1 MMQTSYGTDAM
12 PFKKGERPP
21 NPGGLTVRQMRTRRM
36 IEGLGQAAVERLE
49 QLLRSDNE
57 SVALGAAKEVLA
69 RVAPIPKQ
77 AKIDVNVEHGPNA
90 HLAALISLA
99 RKSPISGH
107 ALPNETQTPL
117 LDITP
122 KLGNETGNRVVN
134 GPNEA
139 IDPIR
144 VVNGANGDIDPIRGL
159 GAQIEQAIDDMVHDA
174 EDEDDDPI

>member
-1 MMQTSYGTDAM
+1 M

-36 IEGLGQAAVERLE
+36 IEGLGQAAVERLG
-49 QLLRSDNE
+49 QLLQSDNE
-57 SVALGAAKEVLA
+57 TVALGAAKEVLA

-107 ALPNETQTPL
+107 ALPNETTTPL

-122 KLGNETGNRVVN
+122 KLGNGLAERVVN
-134 GPNEA
+134 GP
-139 IDPIR
+139 
-144 VVNGANGDIDPIRGL
+144 NGDIDPIRGVNGANEDIDPIRGV
-159 GAQIEQAIDDMVHDA
+159 GAQIEQAIDDIVHDA

>member
-1 MMQTSYGTDAM
+1 M

-36 IEGLGQAAVERLE
+36 IEGLGQAAVERLG
-49 QLLRSDNE
+49 QLLQSDNE

-107 ALPNETQTPL
+107 ALPNETQTPM
-117 LDITP
+117 LDVTP
-122 KLGNETGNRVVN
+122 SLGHSGHDGVDN
-134 GPNEA
+134 PLA
-139 IDPIR
+139 M
-144 VVNGANGDIDPIRGL
+144 L
-159 GAQIEQAIDDMVHDA
+159 QSQSEQVIAELVDDD
-174 EDEDDDPI
+174 EDEDDDPK

>member
-1 MMQTSYGTDAM
+1 M
-12 PFKKGERPP
+12 PWKKGESGNP
-21 NPGGLTVRQMRTRRM
+21 NGLTVRQARTKRM
-36 IEGLGQAAVERLE
+36 IEGLGPVAVTRLE

-57 SVALGAAKEVLA
+57 TVALGAAKEVLA

-107 ALPNETQTPL
+107 ALPNETTTPL

-122 KLGNETGNRVVN
+122 KLGNESAERVVN
-134 GPNEA
+134 GANED

-144 VVNGANGDIDPIRGL
+144 VVNGANGDIGPMRGVN
-159 GAQIEQAIDDMVHDA
+159 AQIEQAIDDLVDDD
-174 EDEDDDPI
+174 EDEDDDPK

>member
-1 MMQTSYGTDAM
+1 M

-36 IEGLGQAAVERLE
+36 IEGLGQAAVERLG

-77 AKIDVNVEHGPNA
+77 AKLDVNIEHGPNA
-90 HLAALISLA
+90 HLAALISLSKRVA
-99 RKSPISGH
+99 H
-107 ALPNETQTPL
+107 NETTTPL

-134 GPNEA
+134 GPNED
-139 IDPIR
+139 IGPIR
-144 VVNGANGDIDPIRGL
+144 VVNGANGDIGPIRGL
-159 GAQIEQAIDDMVHDA
+159 GAQIEQAIDDMVHNA

>member
-1 MMQTSYGTDAM
+1 M

-36 IEGLGQAAVERLE
+36 IEGLGQAAVERLG
-49 QLLRSDNE
+49 QLLQSDNE
-57 SVALGAAKEVLA
+57 TVALGAAKEVLA

-77 AKIDVNVEHGPNA
+77 AKLDVNIEHGPNA
-90 HLAALISLA
+90 HLAALISLSKRVA
-99 RKSPISGH
+99 H
-107 ALPNETQTPL
+107 NETQTPL

-122 KLGNETGNRVVN
+122 KLGNGLAERVVN
-134 GPNEA
+134 GPNGD

-144 VVNGANGDIDPIRGL
+144 GVNGANGDIDPIRGV

>member
-1 MMQTSYGTDAM
+1 MTWE
-12 PFKKGERPP
+12 KGKSG
-21 NPGGLTVRQMRTRRM
+21 NPGGLTLRQSRTKRL
-36 IEGLGQAAVERLE
+36 IEGLGPVAVARLE

-57 SVALGAAKEVLA
+57 TVALGAAKEVLA

-117 LDITP
+117 LDVTP
-122 KLGNETGNRVVN
+122 NLGHDGHN
-134 GPNEA
+134 GHDNPLA
-139 IDPIR
+139 
-144 VVNGANGDIDPIRGL
+144 VL
-159 GAQIEQAIDDMVHDA
+159 QSQTEQVIADLVDDD
-174 EDEDDDPI
+174 EDEDDDPK

>member
-1 MMQTSYGTDAM
+1 M
-12 PFKKGERPP
+12 PFEKGKPPP

-36 IEGLGQAAVERLE
+36 IEGLGPVAVARLE

-57 SVALGAAKEVLA
+57 TVALGAAKEVLA

-107 ALPNETQTPL
+107 ALPNETTTPL

-122 KLGNETGNRVVN
+122 SLGHDGHN
-134 GPNEA
+134 GHDNPLA
-139 IDPIR
+139 
-144 VVNGANGDIDPIRGL
+144 VL
-159 GAQIEQAIDDMVHDA
+159 QSQSEQVIAELVDDD
-174 EDEDDDPI
+174 EDEDDDPK

>member
-1 MMQTSYGTDAM
+1 MTWE
-12 PFKKGERPP
+12 KGKSG
-21 NPGGLTVRQMRTRRM
+21 NPGGLTLRQSRTKRL
-36 IEGLGQAAVERLE
+36 IEGLGPVAVARLE

-107 ALPNETQTPL
+107 ALPNETTTPM

-122 KLGNETGNRVVN
+122 SLGHDGHN
-134 GPNEA
+134 GHDNPLA
-139 IDPIR
+139 
-144 VVNGANGDIDPIRGL
+144 VL
-159 GAQIEQAIDDMVHDA
+159 QSQSEQVIAELVDDD
-174 EDEDDDPI
+174 EDEDDDPK

>member
-1 MMQTSYGTDAM
+1 M

-36 IEGLGQAAVERLE
+36 IEGLGQAAVERLG

-90 HLAALISLA
+90 HLAALISLSKRVA
-99 RKSPISGH
+99 H
-107 ALPNETQTPL
+107 NETQAPMLDVTPS
-117 LDITP
+117 
-122 KLGNETGNRVVN
+122 LGHSRHN
-134 GPNEA
+134 G
-139 IDPIR
+139 
-144 VVNGANGDIDPIRGL
+144 
-159 GAQIEQAIDDMVHDA
+159 HDA
-174 EDEDDDPI
+174 QLGVLQSQSEQVIAELVDDDEDEDDDPK

>member
-1 MMQTSYGTDAM
+1 MTWE
-12 PFKKGERPP
+12 KGKSG
-21 NPGGLTVRQMRTRRM
+21 NPGGLTLRQSRTKRL
-36 IEGLGQAAVERLE
+36 IEGLGPVAVARLE

-57 SVALGAAKEVLA
+57 TVALGAAKEVLA

-107 ALPNETQTPL
+107 ALPNETQTPM

-122 KLGNETGNRVVN
+122 SLGHDGHN
-134 GPNEA
+134 GHDNP
-139 IDPIR
+139 
-144 VVNGANGDIDPIRGL
+144 L
-159 GAQIEQAIDDMVHDA
+159 GVLQSQTEQVIADLVDDD
-174 EDEDDDPI
+174 EDEPDDP

>member
-1 MMQTSYGTDAM
+1 ML
-12 PFKKGERPP
+12 FEKGKPG
-21 NPGGLTVRQMRTRRM
+21 NPGGLNLKQARTKRM
-36 IEGLGQAAVERLE
+36 IEGLGPVAVTRLE

-57 SVALGAAKEVLA
+57 TVALGAAKEVLA

-77 AKIDVNVEHGPNA
+77 AKNDVNVEHGPNA

-107 ALPNETQTPL
+107 ALPNETTTPL

-122 KLGNETGNRVVN
+122 KLGNGLAERIVN

-144 VVNGANGDIDPIRGL
+144 VVNGHNEDIDPIRGV
-159 GAQIEQAIDDMVHDA
+159 GAQIEQAIEDLVHDD
-174 EDEDDDPI
+174 ENEDDDPI

>member
-1 MMQTSYGTDAM
+1 M
-12 PFKKGERPP
+12 PFEKGKPG
-21 NPGGLTVRQMRTRRM
+21 NPGGLNLKQARTKRM
-36 IEGLGQAAVERLE
+36 IEGLGPVAVQRLE

-107 ALPNETQTPL
+107 ALPNETTTPL

-122 KLGNETGNRVVN
+122 KLGNEAGERVVN
-134 GPNEA
+134 RHNED

-144 VVNGANGDIDPIRGL
+144 VVNGDNGDIGPIVDVN
-159 GAQIEQAIDDMVHDA
+159 AQIEQAIDDLVDDD
-174 EDEDDDPI
+174 EDEDDDPK

>member
-1 MMQTSYGTDAM
+1 M
-12 PFKKGERPP
+12 PWKKGESGNP
-21 NPGGLTVRQMRTRRM
+21 NGLTVRQARTKRM
-36 IEGLGQAAVERLE
+36 IEGLGPVAVTRLE

-57 SVALGAAKEVLA
+57 TVALGAAKEVLA

-107 ALPNETQTPL
+107 ALPNETPAPM

-122 KLGNETGNRVVN
+122 SLGHDGHN
-134 GPNEA
+134 GHDNPLA
-139 IDPIR
+139 
-144 VVNGANGDIDPIRGL
+144 VL
-159 GAQIEQAIDDMVHDA
+159 QSQSEQVIAELVDDD
-174 EDEDDDPI
+174 EDEDDDPK

>member
-1 MMQTSYGTDAM
+1 M
-12 PFKKGERPP
+12 PFEKGKPG
-21 NPGGLTVRQMRTRRM
+21 NPGGLNLKQARTKRM
-36 IEGLGQAAVERLE
+36 IEGLGPVAVARLE

-57 SVALGAAKEVLA
+57 TVALGAAKEVLA

-99 RKSPISGH
+99 RKSPVSGH
-107 ALPNETQTPL
+107 ALPNETTTPL

-122 KLGNETGNRVVN
+122 KLGNGMAGHGVN
-134 GPNEA
+134 GHNED

-144 VVNGANGDIDPIRGL
+144 VVNGHNEDIDPIRGV
-159 GAQIEQAIDDMVHDA
+159 GAQIEQAIEDLVHDD
-174 EDEDDDPI
+174 ENEDDDPI

>member
-1 MMQTSYGTDAM
+1 M
-12 PFKKGERPP
+12 PFEKGKPG
-21 NPGGLTVRQMRTRRM
+21 NPGGLNLKQARTKRM
-36 IEGLGQAAVERLE
+36 IEGLGPVAVTRLE

-57 SVALGAAKEVLA
+57 TVALGAAKEVLA

-77 AKIDVNVEHGPNA
+77 AKLDVNIEHGPNA
-90 HLAALISLA
+90 HLAALISLSKRVA
-99 RKSPISGH
+99 H
-107 ALPNETQTPL
+107 NETTTPL

-122 KLGNETGNRVVN
+122 KLGNEMDGRVVN
-134 GPNEA
+134 GPNGD

>member
-1 MMQTSYGTDAM
+1 MTWE
-12 PFKKGERPP
+12 KGKSG
-21 NPGGLTVRQMRTRRM
+21 NPGGLTLRQSRTKRL
-36 IEGLGQAAVERLE
+36 IEGLGPVAVTRLE

-107 ALPNETQTPL
+107 ALPNETPTPL
-117 LDITP
+117 LDVTP
-122 KLGNETGNRVVN
+122 NLG
-134 GPNEA
+134 
-139 IDPIR
+139 
-144 VVNGANGDIDPIRGL
+144 
-159 GAQIEQAIDDMVHDA
+159 HDA
-174 EDEDDDPI
+174 QLAVLQSQSEQVIAELVDDDEDEDDDPK

>member
-1 MMQTSYGTDAM
+1 MTWE
-12 PFKKGERPP
+12 KGKSG
-21 NPGGLTVRQMRTRRM
+21 NPGGLTLRQSRTKRL
-36 IEGLGQAAVERLE
+36 IEGLGPVAVTRLE

-57 SVALGAAKEVLA
+57 TVALGAAKEVLA

-107 ALPNETQTPL
+107 ALPNETTTPL

-122 KLGNETGNRVVN
+122 KLGNEASNRVVN
-134 GPNEA
+134 GHNEQ
-139 IDPIR
+139 IDPLA
-144 VVNGANGDIDPIRGL
+144 VL
-159 GAQIEQAIDDMVHDA
+159 HAQTEQVIEELVDDA
-174 EDEDDDPI
+174 EDEDNDPI

>member
-1 MMQTSYGTDAM
+1 M
-12 PFKKGERPP
+12 PFEKGKPG
-21 NPGGLTVRQMRTRRM
+21 NPGGLNLKQARTKRM
-36 IEGLGQAAVERLE
+36 IEGLGPVAVTRLE

-77 AKIDVNVEHGPNA
+77 AKLDVNIEHGPNA
-90 HLAALISLA
+90 HLAALISLSKRVA
-99 RKSPISGH
+99 H
-107 ALPNETQTPL
+107 NETTTPL

-122 KLGNETGNRVVN
+122 KLGNGLADRVVN
-134 GPNEA
+134 GPNRD

-174 EDEDDDPI
+174 EDEDNDPI

>member
-1 MMQTSYGTDAM
+1 M
-12 PFKKGERPP
+12 PFEKGKPG
-21 NPGGLTVRQMRTRRM
+21 NPGGLNLKQARTKRM
-36 IEGLGQAAVERLE
+36 IEGLGPVAVTRLE

-57 SVALGAAKEVLA
+57 TVALGAAKEVLA

-77 AKIDVNVEHGPNA
+77 AKLDVNIEHGPNA
-90 HLAALISLA
+90 HLAALISLSKRVA
-99 RKSPISGH
+99 H
-107 ALPNETQTPL
+107 NETTTPL

-122 KLGNETGNRVVN
+122 KLGNEASNRVVN
-134 GPNEA
+134 GHNED

-144 VVNGANGDIDPIRGL
+144 VVNGANEDIDPIRGV